1 MRLVEAL
8 GADRIAATTTPAVIQ
23 EFVHVRSRRRPRADA
38 VARARSYQV
47 ALAPLTVTTAD
58 HLAAG
63 LALFARHDRLGSFD
77 AVLAA
82 VALDLDAELVSA
94 DVAFAHVEGLRHVI
108 PDQAGVDRLL
118 GA

>member
-1 MRLVEAL
+1 MGSFRPSEPTKSSRQLH
-8 GADRIAATTTPAVIQ
+8 RIIR
-23 EFVHVRSRRRPRADA
+23 EFAYIRSRIRPRSDA
-38 VARARSYQV
+38 VARARPYQV

-63 LALFARHDRLGSFD
+63 LDLFARQDQLGPFD

-94 DVAFAHVEGLRHVI
+94 GTAFADVEGLRHVV
-108 PDQAGVDRLL
+108 PDQARVDRLL